1 MDSATDC
8 TGRELI
14 QQVND
19 LLAETVITHTGCSI
33 DEMNLPGG
41 VEALAVVRPPRP
53 EMGDLAFACFP
64 LAKALRKAPPVIAG
78 ELAGPAAQR
87 LREAAE
93 EGLLPEPE
101 EVVAAGPYVNIRF
114 RAGSL
119 AAYVCDRIAGGAP
132 PYAAPLPPTGRK
144 TMVEYSAP
152 NTNKPLHLG
161 HVRNNLLGAS
171 LCRILAATGEEVIPV
186 NLVNDRGIHIAK
198 SMVAYRRWGD
208 GRTPVSAGQ
217 KGDHFVGEYYVRF
230 GTELTAERDA
240 LARQRGLDPAALD
253 KDTARQLE
261 EQTPLAAEARDMLR
275 RWEEGDREVVA
286 LWRTMNGWVYAGF
299 DETYRRLRCEFR
311 KWYFESGTYQL
322 GKSLVEQGLREGV
335 FERREDGSVW
345 APLEAEG
352 LKDKILLR
360 ADGTSVYITQD
371 LGTAKL
377 KYDDFGMDR
386 SIYVVGSE
394 QILHFQL
401 LFQLLRMLGF
411 GWAEGCHHLS
421 YGLITLPRG
430 LGKLKSRVGR
440 KVDADDLL
448 DELAATARR
457 KAEQGGYV
465 SGEDLD
471 LEALADA
478 IGQGALKMYL
488 LQVSA
493 EKNITFDPDATLDFE
508 GDTGPA
514 VQYSHARI
522 CSIVRKAL
530 AEGKIQ
536 LQDLIEAEMP
546 NPFGAYGTGSPVAAG
561 ESGAARTLGDL
572 APQGH
577 EPRGHG
583 RREDATWRR
592 CGSAEHEAVARA
604 IGLRREVAHPELLNA
619 PEEKRLTLELAFFE
633 SVLRSSA
640 EQLSP
645 SPLAGYLLELTKT
658 FARFYHGC
666 PVLKAEGDD
675 LCRARLHL
683 CLAVAATL
691 RRGLE
696 LLGIEA
702 PDAM

>member
-1 MDSATDC
+1 MSSATDC
-8 TGRELI
+8 TGRELT
-14 QQVND
+14 QVVHD
-19 LLAETVITHTGCSI
+19 LLVETVITHTGRSL
-33 DEMNLPGG
+33 DELELTGG
-41 VEALAVVRPPRP
+41 TDVLAVVRPPRP

-64 LAKALRKAPPVIAG
+64 LAKALRQAPPAIAA
-78 ELAGPAAQR
+78 ELAGPAARR
-87 LREAAE
+87 LREAAQ
-93 EGLLPEPE
+93 EGLLPEPDD
-101 EVVAAGPYVNIRF
+101 VAAVGPYVNIRF
-114 RAGSL
+114 RADAL
-119 AAYVCDRIAGGAP
+119 AAHVCARIAAGAA
-132 PYAAPLPPTGRK
+132 PYAAPLAATGRT

-171 LCRILAATGEEVIPV
+171 LCRILAAVGEAVVPV

-198 SMVAYRRWGD
+198 SMVAYRRWGA
-208 GRTPVSAGQ
+208 RQTPESVDQ

-230 GTELTAERDA
+230 SVEQTAERDA

-253 KDTARQLE
+253 KPTARELE
-261 EQTPLAAEARDMLR
+261 EATPLAAEARDVLR
-275 RWEEGDREVVA
+275 RWEEGDEEVLS

-299 DETYRRLRCEFR
+299 DETYRRLGCEFR
-311 KWYFESGTYQL
+311 KWYFESETYQL

-335 FERREDGSVW
+335 FERRADGSVW

-377 KYDDFGMDR
+377 KHDDFGMDR

-401 LFQLLRMLGF
+401 LFHLLGKLGF
-411 GWAEGCHHLS
+411 SWAGGCHHLS

-430 LGKLKSRVGR
+430 LGKLKSREGR
-440 KVDADDLL
+440 KVDADELL

-457 KAEQGGYV
+457 KAQEGGYV
-465 SGEDLD
+465 SGEDVDLD
-471 LEALADA
+471 VLADA

-530 AEGKIQ
+530 ADGRIQ
-536 LQDLIEAEMP
+536 EQDLILADMP
-546 NPFGAYGTGSPVAAG
+546 EPFGAYGTGSPVTAGADGAGAREGRASEAA
-561 ESGAARTLGDL
+561 L
-572 APQGH
+572 AKAPAGKAQ
-577 EPRGHG
+577 PRPGTAP
-583 RREDATWRR
+583 EQAL
-592 CGSAEHEAVARA
+592 VARG
-604 IGLRREVAHPELLNA
+604 IGLRPEAADPALLTA
-619 PEEKRLTLELAFFE
+619 PEEKRLVLELAFFE
-633 SVLRSSA
+633 SVLQAAA

-658 FARFYHGC
+658 FARFYHSC
-666 PVLKAEGDD
+666 PVLKAESED

-683 CLAVAATL
+683 CLVVAATL
-691 RRGLE
+691 RRGLG